1 MIQFAF
7 KLSLAL
13 LVSFQGAVFAVRA
26 QGGESNASARDGVI
40 TGRVTST
47 SGDLPNTTT
56 VYVSASGAAAPPRST
71 IVNSDGTFKMDD
83 LEIGVYRVWASS
95 PGFVADAPLGTDP
108 RGFIHTGES
117 ANLRLKKGG
126 VITGTVLN
134 SSNAPV
140 IGANVRAFRIR
151 DESGKPIEA
160 MISSANERLTD
171 DRGVYRMYGLSPGT
185 YIVAAGGISRF
196 YGGFS
201 STGYDQDVPTYAPSS
216 TRDTAMEVIIRSG
229 EEATA
234 DIQYRGEPGHA
245 ISGSVSGIP
254 QPAGPATFASATIN
268 ISDMKSKTIV
278 MNVVASMINDY
289 AFAVYGV
296 PDGEYELVAQSFSQ
310 SRESRASDAK
320 RIKVQGADVT
330 GVNLNVALMPAING
344 RVVLDSSFAAD
355 CVRRRETALQ
365 ETIVFARREKQTA
378 KSTDTKAAATNQVPM
393 MFADQIADAVPDAKG
408 DFTLRNLH
416 AGTYRLTITLP
427 NPSWYLKSLTL
438 GANPRTVDARVVSE
452 GVSLYNQTVSG
463 LTVTLSEGA
472 ASVRGTVVTD
482 EGKTVRDRLL
492 VYLMP
497 AEKENASNLV
507 RYFETRSEPD
517 GRFELRNIPPGEYL
531 AAATS
536 IDEDRP
542 PGFLIRQD
550 SNLRAKVIRDAQKS
564 NQTITVKPCERIEN
578 FELPIGASTNKSQ

>member
-1 MIQFAF
+1 MIQVAF
-7 KLSLAL
+7 KLSLVL
-13 LVSFQGAVFAVRA
+13 LVSFQGAVLAVRA
-26 QGGESNASARDGVI
+26 QGGESNAGARDGVI

-47 SGDLPNTTT
+47 GGDLPNTTT

-95 PGFVADAPLGTDP
+95 PGFVADAPVGTDP
-108 RGFIHTGES
+108 RGFIHTGEA

-140 IGANVRAFRIR
+140 IGVNVRAFRIR

-160 MISSANERLTD
+160 MISSANERFTD
-171 DRGVYRMYGLSPGT
+171 DRGVYRIYGLSPGT

-216 TRDTAMEVIIRSG
+216 TRDTAMEVTIRSG

-268 ISDMKSKTIV
+268 ITEVKSKTIV
-278 MNVVASMINDY
+278 MNVVASMVNDY

-296 PDGEYELVAQSFSQ
+296 PDGEYELVAQSFSP
-310 SRESRASDAK
+310 SRDSRASDAK

-330 GVNLNVALMPAING
+330 GVNLNVALLPVING
-344 RVVLDSSFAAD
+344 RVVLDSAFAAD

-365 ETIVFARREKQTA
+365 ETIVFARREKQAA
-378 KSTDTKAAATNQVPM
+378 KSTDSKATANQVPL

-408 DFTLRNLH
+408 EFTLRNLH
-416 AGTYRLTITLP
+416 AGNYRLTITLP
-427 NPSWYLKSLTL
+427 TPSWYLKSLTL

-463 LTVTLSEGA
+463 LTVTISEGA

-482 EGKTVRDRLL
+482 EGKAVRDRLL

-497 AEKENASNLV
+497 AEKESASNLF

-517 GRFELRNIPPGEYL
+517 GRFELLNIPPGEYL

-536 IDEDRP
+536 IEEDRP

-550 SNLRAKVIRDAQKS
+550 SNLRAKVVRDAQKS
-564 NQTITVKPCERIEN
+564 NQTITLKPCERIEN
-578 FELPIGASTNKSQ
+578 FEIPIGASSTNKSQ